1 VHGSPDARHID
12 VLVLAPSRDLG
23 ELAVQYAGRLPRGVR
38 YLMRGLGSTR
48 GTGANLLS
56 YLLFDRE
63 YCRALMRLGF
73 ADAMARRDE
82 IVAFLGDSAVRFV
95 PLFPP
100 EWR

>member
-1 VHGSPDARHID
+1 MRHVD
-12 VLVLAPSRDLG
+12 VLVLAPSHDLG
-23 ELAVQYAGRLPRGVR
+23 ALALHYAHRLPRAVR
-38 YLMRGLGSTR
+38 YLLRGLGSTR

-63 YCRALMRLGF
+63 YCRALMRMGF
-73 ADAMARRDE
+73 DDAMARRDE
-82 IVAFLGDSAVRFV
+82 IVGFLADSSVNFI